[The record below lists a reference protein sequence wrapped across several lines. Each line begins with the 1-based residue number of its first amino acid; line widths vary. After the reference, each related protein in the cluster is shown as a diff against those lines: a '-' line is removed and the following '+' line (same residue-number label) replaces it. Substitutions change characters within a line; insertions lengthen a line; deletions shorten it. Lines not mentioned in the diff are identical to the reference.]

1 MLRFDKT
8 KVFLRIFKSNLLV
21 SLSKKMCDSVFLL
34 SSEFIYI
41 VSIFIN
47 ISVKLH
53 GIDLIMLLY
62 TLLVI
67 CFDWYK
73 EKTICLISFNKL
85 SELLPAFTCARAI
98 GNLWSIC
105 LGVNVLIL
113 EWSRFKMPAPLNFV
127 KNILLSKASR
137 IFSLP
142 SKKLY

>member
-21 SLSKKMCDSVFLL
+21 SLSKKTCDSVFLL

-47 ISVKLH
+47 IWVKLH

-62 TLLVI
+62 TLFVI

-73 EKTICLISFNKL
+73 EIDNL
-85 SELLPAFTCARAI
+85 SDFI
-98 GNLWSIC
+98 
-105 LGVNVLIL
+105 
-113 EWSRFKMPAPLNFV
+113 
-127 KNILLSKASR
+127 
-137 IFSLP
+137 
-142 SKKLY
+142 